1 VQNRLQDGSWPMNP
15 GKNSNSR
22 TTSHPHASANQPEKV
37 KKLTLWKRLLV
48 RCGRKPTRKRVHD
61 LRTVTLRIQAELE
74 YRLQG
79 EWMDEEVRRIAQRWC
94 TQAEKLRGA
103 LAQVR
108 EADVWVAMLANLH
121 EAVERPGGYSP
132 RSNRGCVSQIE
143 QLEEK
148 IKQKRGSW
156 EKMLIGKIEDRRKR
170 LDKLSDELEQEVSLQ
185 QLEAEGAGTII
196 DKLAKVAVEFPL
208 LNADNLHEFRKS
220 IKSVRY
226 LAEIFGT
233 NSPQA
238 KKQAAM
244 LKKMQTAVGTWHDWE
259 ALARRAQNAGGSK
272 QSYADLAELL
282 ETLTAESL
290 DKAIDVCERTTQRLL
305 EQGIRNADSATDSL
319 QKLPVRAVVPS
330 LSADPKKLA

>member
-1 VQNRLQDGSWPMNP
+1 MNP

-22 TTSHPHASANQPEKV
+22 AAGHPHAGANQLEKL
-37 KKLTLWKRLLV
+37 KRLTLWKKLLV

-74 YRLQG
+74 YRLQR
-79 EWMDEEVRRIAQRWC
+79 ERMDEKVRRIARRWC

-108 EADVWVAMLANLH
+108 EADVWIAMLAELH

-132 RSNRGCVSQIE
+132 RSNRGCVRQIE

-156 EKMLIGKIEDRRKR
+156 EKTLIGKIEDRRKR
-170 LDKLSDELEQEVSLQ
+170 LDKLSDELEQEASWQ
-185 QLEAEGAGTII
+185 QLGAEGAGTII
-196 DKLAKVAVEFPL
+196 DKLARVAAEFPL

-226 LAEIFGT
+226 LAEIFGA
-233 NSPQA
+233 NNPQV
-238 KKQAAM
+238 KWQAAT
-244 LKKMQTAVGTWHDWE
+244 LKKMQTAIGIWHDWE
-259 ALARRAQNAGGSK
+259 ALARRAQDAGQSK

-305 EQGIRNADSATDSL
+305 EQGIRNADSATNFV
-319 QKLPVRAVVPS
+319 QKRPVRAVLPS
-330 LSADPKKLA
+330 HSEDLEKLA